1 MLANLRWWADLL
13 DARFRIPGTNV
24 RFGID
29 PILSFVP
36 GFGEL
41 ATPLFTVVLF
51 AYALKLG
58 VPPAIVARMALNA
71 LLDAAIG
78 AVPIVGNV
86 GDLFWRANTTNLALL
101 EQFAQPGAKPR
112 PADYAVVWAL
122 TMFMGLLLVLP
133 VLIGVWFALA
143 VWTWLAS

>member
-13 DARFRIPGTNV
+13 DARFRIPGTNI

-29 PILSFVP
+29 PLLSFVP

-51 AYALKLG
+51 ACALRLG
-58 VPPAIVARMALNA
+58 VPPIIVARMALNA
-71 LLDAAIG
+71 LMDAAIG
-78 AVPIVGNV
+78 AMPIVGNV
-86 GDLFWRANTTNLALL
+86 GDVFWRANTTNLALL
-101 EQFAQPGAKPR
+101 EQYAQPGARPR
-112 PADYAVVWAL
+112 ATDYAAVWII
-122 TMFMGLLLVLP
+122 TMIMGLLLVLP
-133 VLIGVWFALA
+133 VLIGVWFAFA